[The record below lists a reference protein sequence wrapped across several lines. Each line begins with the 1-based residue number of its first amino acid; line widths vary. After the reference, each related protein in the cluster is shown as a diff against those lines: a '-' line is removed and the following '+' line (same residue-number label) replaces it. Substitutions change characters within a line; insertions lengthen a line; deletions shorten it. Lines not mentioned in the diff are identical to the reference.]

1 MNEMEG
7 KKAFSFKCHK
17 ICGGVAEGEALISA
31 DDICFYLADPDTG
44 NIIEKN
50 HALEGQSV
58 AGKILLFPSG
68 KGSSI
73 VQGDGLYMLNKNGT
87 APKAMIVQRPDTVL
101 VTGAIIMEIPLV
113 DRLEEGFYK
122 RVEDRDYLK
131 LNAEKGMI
139 TLFKK

>member
-1 MNEMEG
+1 
-7 KKAFSFKCHK
+7 
-17 ICGGVAEGEALISA
+17 VAEGEALISA

-44 NIIEKN
+44 TIIEKN

-73 VQGDGLYMLNKNGT
+73 VQGDGLYMLNKMGM
-87 APKAMIVQRPDTVL
+87 APKAMVVQRPDTVL
-101 VTGAIIMEIPLV
+101 VTGAIILEIPLV
-113 DRLEEGFYK
+113 DRVGEGFYEK
-122 RVEDRDYLK
+122 VKDKDYIK
-131 LNAEKGMI
+131 LDAEKGLL